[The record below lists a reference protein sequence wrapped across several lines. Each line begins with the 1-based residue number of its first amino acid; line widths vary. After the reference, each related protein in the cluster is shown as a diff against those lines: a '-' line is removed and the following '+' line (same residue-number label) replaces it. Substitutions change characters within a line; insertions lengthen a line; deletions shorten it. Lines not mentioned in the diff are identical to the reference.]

1 MSLFSPGGAA
11 ILIIMAAAFWL
22 GARWN
27 ARWILERQ
35 FPAAS
40 DPGGPYTECE
50 IRFPA
55 ADVPAPCM
63 VRVTREGWYMF
74 TPSEMRAR
82 WRWVNNVPFLS
93 KAVFI
98 PWTSLACSE
107 AKFPMRDWLR
117 FDVKQ
122 TRAIFFIRKNVGL
135 PLLEEAGRPLPARR

>member
-1 MSLFSPGGAA
+1 MSLFAPGSVA
-11 ILIIMAAAFWL
+11 ILIVIAAAFWL

-35 FPAAS
+35 FAAAT

-50 IRFPA
+50 IRFPT
-55 ADVPAPCM
+55 ADVPTPCM

-74 TPSEMRAR
+74 TPPEMRAQ
-82 WRWVNNVPFLS
+82 WRWVNNVPFLR

-98 PWTSLACSE
+98 PWASLAYSQ

-122 TRAIFFIRKNVGL
+122 TRAVFFIRKNVGL
-135 PLLEEAGRPLPARR
+135 PLLEAAGRSLP